1 MMLIWGTV
9 IWGTVTNG
17 VASDVVW
24 GSLIDFASSV
34 ATAGTAVL
42 GRMAWHA
49 TITFSVLWV
58 VERCWR
64 TLPANHRCWLW
75 RLAYLKVLLAS
86 LIPLAAWA
94 DWPLVGWQLSLPV
107 TESRTPISDISMSV
121 TDGPLATSDL
131 FDEYVAHQRN
141 AVDGAP
147 SATSGLSWWDR
158 LRGWSPGLI
167 LACWSIWL
175 LMAISAGWR
184 ELSQLSRIRRR
195 ANPVTDD
202 VLIAEYLRLSR
213 QFSVARPP
221 RLIQGPQRA
230 GPLLLFGRR
239 LAILLPQHFLAA
251 TSLNEQRMALAHELA
266 HVVRRDLIWNMLAAV
281 VQLGVGFLPVCWL
294 AARRYRAAQEAASD
308 ALAITRGRLVPR
320 DYASLIVRTVN
331 RHSAHRFDISTV
343 ALSQISP
350 FATLTERIRAM
361 QSNSLSRRRQ
371 LAALA
376 FSLMCG
382 LCALAPWA
390 IAEESSTDAP
400 QPAAT
405 ETDSA
410 TADSDAKSAQDKP
423 GNEKDKHKD
432 KVKDKDKDKS
442 AKEKGKSEKGE
453 SEKGK
458 ADSRKTRRENA
469 DRGRYE
475 SSDRYSTDKDSYVSE
490 RSDKKARI
498 GYSAS
503 ATAGGRAFGAAGGSA
518 VAGGI
523 PSRGAD
529 SQGGSANVGGY
540 SSVSVSSDDG
550 EPSADRTESASDDYR
565 RDSSDEKPSRRERRR
580 SVTMSGGGSA
590 SSGDQGAQVMRREEQ
605 TDGGRVVS
613 VSVQEKGRSLQ
624 FRVSDDEGIEVTV
637 VKVQAGPDD
646 VMTVRAATADE
657 LKSQHPELFALYDKY
672 VVKSNGRSSV
682 RSIRRAIRSAN
693 DPTTDADRPSE
704 ATNEE
709 HLEVETRIENSAAD
723 AEEPLGLI
731 EDPNHAQNELKRMIR
746 QQLDELPEDASQLR
760 QLLEDQLREIEKAE

>member
-1 MMLIWGTV
+1 MTL

-17 VASDVVW
+17 VTSDVAW
-24 GSLIDFASSV
+24 GALTDFASSV
-34 ATAGTAVL
+34 ATGGTAVL

-49 TITFSVLWV
+49 TITFSILWV

-64 TLPANHRCWLW
+64 SLPANHRCWLW

-94 DWPLVGWQLSLPV
+94 DWPLVGWQLSLPA
-107 TESRTPISDISMSV
+107 TESRTPISVSSMSV
-121 TDGPLATSDL
+121 TGGSVATSDL
-131 FDEYVAHQRN
+131 FDEYVAHQRS
-141 AVDGAP
+141 AVDGAQA
-147 SATSGLSWWDR
+147 ATNGLSWWDR

-175 LMAISAGWR
+175 LLSITAGWR
-184 ELSQLSRIRRR
+184 EFSQLSRIRRR
-195 ANPVTDD
+195 AKPVTDE
-202 VLIAEYLRLSR
+202 VLMAEYRRLSR
-213 QFSVARPP
+213 QFSVVRPP
-221 RLIQGPQRA
+221 QLIQGPQRA

-239 LAILLPQHFLAA
+239 LAILLPQQFLAA

-266 HVVRRDLIWNMLAAV
+266 HVVRRDLGWNMLAAV

-308 ALAITRGRLVPR
+308 SLAITRGRLVPR

-350 FATLTERIRAM
+350 FATLTERIQAM

-410 TADSDAKSAQDKP
+410 TADSDEKSAQDKSDKA
-423 GNEKDKHKD
+423 KDKHKD
-432 KVKDKDKDKS
+432 KVKDKDKDKDKDKS
-442 AKEKGKSEKGE
+442 AKEKGKSEQGE

-469 DRGRYE
+469 DRARYD
-475 SSDRYSTDKDSYVSE
+475 SSDRYATERDSYVSE
-490 RSDKKARI
+490 RADKKARI

-503 ATAGGRAFGAAGGSA
+503 ATSGGQASGSAGGS
-518 VAGGI
+518 GGN
-523 PSRGAD
+523 A
-529 SQGGSANVGGY
+529 GGSANVGGY
-540 SSVSVSSDDG
+540 SSVSVSSDDE
-550 EPSADRTESASDDYR
+550 EPTADRTESASDDYR
-565 RDSSDEKPSRRERRR
+565 RDSSDELPSRRERRR

-590 SSGDQGAQVMRREEQ
+590 SSGDQAAQVMRREEQ

-613 VSVQEKGRSLQ
+613 VAVQEKGRSLQ

-637 VKVQAGPDD
+637 VKVQTGPDD

-672 VVKSNGRSSV
+672 VVKGNGRSSV
-682 RSIRRAIRSAN
+682 RSIRRAIRS
-693 DPTTDADRPSE
+693 TDDR
-704 ATNEE
+704 
-709 HLEVETRIENSAAD
+709 AAD
-723 AEEPLGLI
+723 SI
-731 EDPNHAQNELKRMIR
+731 RSSDDNDELKRMIR
-746 QQLDELPEDASQLR
+746 QQLDELPEDAGQLR
-760 QLLEDQLREIEKAE
+760 QLLEDQLREIERAE